1 MKVKYVRYSSVGQN
15 AERQL
20 LDKADFDKIYSRI
33 YIYIYIYEKINKQ
46 TS

>member
-20 LDKADFDKIYSRI
+20 LDKADFDKIYTEQVSGSVSM
-33 YIYIYIYEKINKQ
+33 E
-46 TS
+46 